1 MAACSFTK
9 LTACSSL
16 LQKCCLRWKECT
28 QNGLL
33 NSSCVVSGM
42 GSYFFDL
49 LQRTLLKTQCKLC
62 EDYEARLHFVFVH
75 KISFCICLC
84 VRTILQTNMRFE
96 LFSAWTEKALNPN
109 PTSQLYAYML
119 SACSRCR
126 TLLRMAGFR
135 IESFGFFL
143 QRSQQYLDP
152 SEKGSPDWGAIKSL
166 IH

>member
-1 MAACSFTK
+1 MLHEVPYRKSAVFQFPRWRPVP
-9 LTACSSL
+9 LPSL
-16 LQKCCLRWKECT
+16 LRVRHCCKKCCLRWKECT

-49 LQRTLLKTQCKLC
+49 LQRTLLKRQCKLC

-109 PTSQLYAYML
+109 PTSQLYAYVI
-119 SACSRCR
+119 S
-126 TLLRMAGFR
+126 LLQA
-135 IESFGFFL
+135 
-143 QRSQQYLDP
+143 
-152 SEKGSPDWGAIKSL
+152 
-166 IH
+166 